1 MLESKNRLKYH
12 KFNTL
17 KRIRPLA
24 QVFFFL
30 IQDDPDRTNA
40 VLHDN
45 FYWTGKLKIIVNVK
59 FKSLDLEISV
69 FSQSMHNV
77 HHIL

>member
-17 KRIRPLA
+17 KRIRPSA
-24 QVFFFL
+24 QVFFFFL

-59 FKSLDLEISV
+59 FRSLDLEISV
-69 FSQSMHNV
+69 FSKHA
-77 HHIL
+77 